1 MMNTVQSEQVP
12 LKLAIGL
19 GVVGALGPSAVDM
32 YLSSL
37 PEIARDYHASF
48 AGAQLTLTF
57 FLLAMGA
64 GQLLFG
70 PFVDA
75 YGRRRPLLIGLAL
88 FILCSLG
95 SAWAPTL
102 NTLIGFRFV
111 QGLGSALTLVV
122 IMSMVRDVSQ
132 GATATKLFALLMTIE
147 GVAPILAPAL
157 GGFIDTWFG
166 WRAVMLTLA
175 ILGVAVLLN
184 SWLNL
189 PETLATDKREP
200 LKLTSACR
208 IYVQIA
214 KDRHFLLPALAVA
227 AVFFFLFA
235 YIGGATLV
243 YQETYGLSAQSFGIL
258 FGVTG
263 FAILFGAML
272 AGRLITTL
280 GMNRLTLLGVG
291 CMASGALITLLATA
305 TNVGLPGIAAG
316 MALALFGLGIA
327 ESTLMSLVMSSQ
339 ERALGSTA
347 ALLGA
352 IQLSISSSVTP
363 LSAVVL
369 NYGSLAWTSL
379 LVISA
384 LLVCLLTWI
393 SLPKG
398 RNATFSLAGH

>member
-1 MMNTVQSEQVP
+1 MNSISADRVP
-12 LKLAIGL
+12 LKLAVGL
-19 GVVGALGPSAVDM
+19 GVIGALGPSAVDM

-37 PEIARDYHASF
+37 PEIARDYDVSF
-48 AGAQLTLTF
+48 ASVQLTLTF

-75 YGRRRPLLIGLAL
+75 YGRRRPLLAGLVL

-102 NTLIGFRFV
+102 QALIGFRFL
-111 QGLGSALTLVV
+111 QGLGSAMTLVV
-122 IMSMVRDVSQ
+122 IMSMVRDVSR
-132 GATATKLFALLMTIE
+132 GVMATQLFALLMTIE

-157 GGFIDTWFG
+157 GGVIDTHFG

-175 ILGVAVLLN
+175 LLGVAVLGN

-189 PETLATDKREP
+189 PETLAAHKREP
-200 LKLTSACR
+200 LRLTAACR
-208 IYVQIA
+208 TYLSIGQ
-214 KDRHFLLPALAVA
+214 DRGFLLPALAVA

-243 YQETYGLSAQSFGIL
+243 YQEVYGLSPQRFGML

-263 FAILFGAML
+263 FAILLGAIL
-272 AGRLITTL
+272 AGRLISTL
-280 GMNRLTLLGVG
+280 GLNRLSLIGVG
-291 CMASGALITLLATA
+291 CMALGALVTLLATM
-305 TNVGLPGIAAG
+305 TQVGLAGVAAG

-352 IQLSISSSVTP
+352 IQLSVSSSATP
-363 LSAVVL
+363 
-369 NYGSLAWTSL
+369 
-379 LVISA
+379 ISA
-384 LLVCLLTWI
+384 LVVEHGPIAWTALLTLSALVVCLLTRI
-393 SLPKG
+393 SLPKSSD
-398 RNATFSLAGH
+398 ATFTLSGH

>member
-1 MMNTVQSEQVP
+1 M
-12 LKLAIGL
+12 
-19 GVVGALGPSAVDM
+19 
-32 YLSSL
+32 
-37 PEIARDYHASF
+37 
-48 AGAQLTLTF
+48 
-57 FLLAMGA
+57 
-64 GQLLFG
+64 
-70 PFVDA
+70 
-75 YGRRRPLLIGLAL
+75 
-88 FILCSLG
+88 
-95 SAWAPTL
+95 
-102 NTLIGFRFV
+102 
-111 QGLGSALTLVV
+111 
-122 IMSMVRDVSQ
+122 
-132 GATATKLFALLMTIE
+132 
-147 GVAPILAPAL
+147 
-157 GGFIDTWFG
+157 
-166 WRAVMLTLA
+166 
-175 ILGVAVLLN
+175 
-184 SWLNL
+184 
-189 PETLATDKREP
+189 
-200 LKLTSACR
+200 
-208 IYVQIA
+208 
-214 KDRHFLLPALAVA
+214 
-227 AVFFFLFA
+227 
-235 YIGGATLV
+235 

-352 IQLSISSSVTP
+352 IQLSISSSATP

-369 NYGSLAWTSL
+369 NYGPLAWTSL

>member
-1 MMNTVQSEQVP
+1 MMNTVQQERVP

-19 GVVGALGPSAVDM
+19 GVIGALGPSAVDM

-37 PEIARDYHASF
+37 PEIARDYDASF
-48 AGAQLTLTF
+48 ASVQLSLTF

-75 YGRRRPLLIGLAL
+75 YGRRRPLLFGLIV
-88 FILCSLG
+88 FTLCSLG
-95 SAWAPTL
+95 CAWAPTL
-102 NTLIGFRFV
+102 PTLLGFRFV

-122 IMSMVRDVSQ
+122 IMSTVRDVSR

-157 GGFIDTWFG
+157 GGFIDSYFG

-175 ILGVAVLLN
+175 VFGVAVLIN

-189 PETLATDKREP
+189 PETLAADKREP
-200 LKLTSACR
+200 LRLGAACR
-208 IYVQIA
+208 TYLAIA
-214 KDRHFLLPALAVA
+214 NDRRFLLPTLAVA

-243 YQETYGLSAQSFGIL
+243 YQEVYGLTPQAFGVL

-263 FAILFGAML
+263 IAILCGAMF

-280 GMNRLTLLGVG
+280 GLNRLTWIGVS
-291 CMASGALITLLATA
+291 CMALGAFTTLVAT
-305 TNVGLPGIAAG
+305 TTQVGLPGIVVG

-327 ESTLMSLVMSSQ
+327 ESTLMSLVMASQ

-352 IQLSISSSVTP
+352 FQLSISSSATP
-363 LSAVVL
+363 ISAIVLGHGAIAWTALLALSAL
-369 NYGSLAWTSL
+369 M
-379 LVISA
+379 
-384 LLVCLLTWI
+384 VCVLTWV

-398 RNATFSLAGH
+398 GDATFSLAGH